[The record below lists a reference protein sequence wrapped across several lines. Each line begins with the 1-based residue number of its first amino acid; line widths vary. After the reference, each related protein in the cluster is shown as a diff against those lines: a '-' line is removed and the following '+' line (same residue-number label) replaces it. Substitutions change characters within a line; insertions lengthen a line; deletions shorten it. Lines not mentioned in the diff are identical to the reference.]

1 MKRIILSL
9 VAFLFISANAHAI
22 LPFGIYYGVKGGLTM
37 QDENFKEV
45 VLNNEETKNKKNNYV
60 ASASIG
66 VRFTKLRAELEY
78 TIRPETT
85 KLVSLIQNK
94 DVMAQNVMGNLYYNF
109 LELPFVKLYVNGGV
123 GDTKFTGASAI
134 ESKDN
139 FTWSAGLGVNLSL
152 LNIANVDVGYR
163 YVDMGTLE
171 FKNGEKNDKQAHD
184 IYVGLRFG
192 F

>member
-1 MKRIILSL
+1 MKKIILSL
-9 VAFLFISANAHAI
+9 VAFLLISTNAHAI
-22 LPFGIYYGVKGGLTM
+22 LPFGIYYGIKGGVTM

-60 ASASIG
+60 ASASVGI
-66 VRFTKLRAELEY
+66 RFTKLRAELEY

-163 YVDMGTLE
+163 YVDMGELE